1 METRNKISANCI
13 FVEAYVI
20 YRVIYA
26 KGFSNRVY
34 RRAVLITRS
43 LDKANIY
50 LDKLLENFPNRV
62 YELRMYRN
70 GFTLSSYLET
80 LSDIVIQSGLLPQNP
95 IISEDK
101 DNEDDQ

>member
-1 METRNKISANCI
+1 MEIRNKISANCI

-50 LDKLLENFPNRV
+50 LDKLRENFPNRI
-62 YELRMYRN
+62 YELRMYQN

-80 LSDIVIQSGLLPQNP
+80 LSDIVIQNDLLWQEEVNKHGLQPK
-95 IISEDK
+95 ED
-101 DNEDDQ
+101 

>member
-26 KGFSNRVY
+26 KGFSNRIY

-43 LDKANIY
+43 LHKANIY
-50 LDKLLENFPNRV
+50 MDKLRENFPDKV
-62 YELRMYRN
+62 YELRMYPD

-80 LSDIVIQSGLLPQNP
+80 LSDIVIQPDLLQES
-95 IISEDK
+95 ITSEDK
-101 DNEDDQ
+101 DNENDQ